1 MKIHLWMGTK
11 KRQQSFC
18 IIISLKTLGLYDVTF
33 HYSEAAAGLS
43 LQIRSITQNKTD
55 AGFISAVCFVTSLL
69 LLKSPFCGVLQS
81 TGETLPRLTLDLKQ
95 IHSCTHIDLLFY
107 SD

>member
-1 MKIHLWMGTK
+1 MGTK

-33 HYSEAAAGLS
+33 HYSKAAAGLS

-55 AGFISAVCFVTSLL
+55 AGFISAVCFCYFAPA
-69 LLKSPFCGVLQS
+69 LKEPVLW
-81 TGETLPRLTLDLKQ
+81 RLAK
-95 IHSCTHIDLLFY
+95 HW
-107 SD
+107 